1 MTAKKIKIA
10 LCDLRHST
18 RGLHA
23 SQMPIGIGQIGS
35 YVVANIE
42 GAEVDIRLYYQVEKI
57 LNDLEEWKPDVVGG
71 AFYGW
76 ARNLTLFTL
85 GRAKELNPDCLTVLG
100 GPEIDMDGTDREEFV
115 RANPL
120 IDICVAGE
128 GEDTFREIVQYRVD
142 GINPRSVDVIEGTF
156 LRCDDDSYAEHP
168 QRPKLPSLDVIPS
181 PYLTGLF
188 DDFFEQSLMPFI
200 ETSRGCPY
208 RCSFCRQSLKMHQK
222 VRFGTNEKVAREL
235 DYCAKK
241 YAGKHGMRLYLADSN
256 FGMYPQSLDAAVEM
270 RRVQDEYDW
279 PRYIAASMGK
289 NAKHRIIE
297 VSKTLKWGMHLTMSV
312 QSFNPAT
319 LKAIDRDNIS
329 IDAMTQSVSEGT
341 HDGEDSYSE
350 LIFNLPMETRESF
363 EAGIRKCID
372 MGLNRV
378 IIMTL
383 SLLKGTP
390 LATRETR
397 DLYKFKTMYRII
409 PRAFGKY
416 EGKVVLEPEE
426 VVIENSTMSFEDHMY
441 LRKLQLILQVVF
453 NADHF
458 NVVRRSLVENG
469 VDPWLW
475 IQRVLANAEKD
486 SGSVGDMLR
495 RYTEEAVDE
504 LYPSIEAMQKFAEE
518 NYDKLLS
525 GERGDNLMNKYT
537 VEFGTDMQAWGELV
551 TAAARDILVED
562 GVAATEATR
571 ICGNLERFILMKFDF
586 SKYFDVLPVADEKTR
601 IQFDYNLEKWAD
613 DQDLRLEDCADL
625 VEYELSFSEQKVK
638 AIRDTLAMGHDRS
651 QTIQFVYRD
660 RRYHSFLPSITE
672 VVEVAQ

>member
-1 MTAKKIKIA
+1 MTAKTIKIA

-23 SQMPIGIGQIGS
+23 SQMPIGIGQIGA
-35 YVVANIE
+35 YAVENIE

-57 LNDLEEWKPDVVGG
+57 LADLEEWKPDVVGG

-100 GPEIDMDGTDREEFV
+100 GPEIDMDSTDREEFV
-115 RANPL
+115 RANPH

-142 GINPRSVDVIEGTF
+142 GIDPRSVDVIEGTF
-156 LRCDDDSYAEHP
+156 LRRDDDSYAEHP

-188 DDFFEQSLMPFI
+188 DEFFEQSLMPFI

-235 DYCAKK
+235 DYCAEK

-256 FGMYPQSLDAAVEM
+256 FGMYPQSLDAAKEM

-397 DLYKFKTMYRII
+397 ELYKFKTMYRII

-458 NVVRRSLVENG
+458 NVVRRALVENG
-469 VDPWLW
+469 IDPWLW
-475 IQRVLANAEKD
+475 IQRVLADAEKD

-495 RYTEEAVDE
+495 RYTEEAQDE
-504 LYPSIEAMQKFAEE
+504 LYPTLEAMQKFAEE

-551 TAAARDILVED
+551 TNAARDILIED
-562 GVAATEATR
+562 GVAVAEATR
-571 ICGNLERFILMKFDF
+571 ICDNLERFILMKFDF
-586 SKYFDVLPVADEKTR
+586 SKYFDVLPVAGEKTR
-601 IQFDYNLEKWAD
+601 IQFDYNLERWAD
-613 DQDLRLEDCADL
+613 NHDLRLEDCADL
-625 VEYELSFSEQKVK
+625 VEYELSFSEKKIK

-672 VVEVAQ
+672 VVQAAE